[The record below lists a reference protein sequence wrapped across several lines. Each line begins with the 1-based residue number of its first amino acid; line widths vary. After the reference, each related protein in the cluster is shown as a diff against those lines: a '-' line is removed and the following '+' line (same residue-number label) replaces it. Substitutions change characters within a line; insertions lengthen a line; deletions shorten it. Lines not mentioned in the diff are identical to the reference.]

1 MTEITHEN
9 ARTYIPKAKVLD
21 EKGETIYEGW
31 YFEMTERQGYP
42 IGDCSSEKIP
52 TLQGVV
58 ICEPGDWGLANTA
71 RMIRVTPPHRIVLDV
86 AELPSIQG
94 ENR

>member
-9 ARTYIPKAKVLD
+9 AMAYIPKVKVLD
-21 EKGETIYEGW
+21 EKGRTIYEGW
-31 YFEMTERQGYP
+31 YFEMPERQGYP
-42 IGDCSSEKIP
+42 IGNDEPEKIP

-71 RMIRVTPPHRIVLDV
+71 RIIRVTPPYRIALDV
-86 AELPSIQG
+86 VEPAEVQG